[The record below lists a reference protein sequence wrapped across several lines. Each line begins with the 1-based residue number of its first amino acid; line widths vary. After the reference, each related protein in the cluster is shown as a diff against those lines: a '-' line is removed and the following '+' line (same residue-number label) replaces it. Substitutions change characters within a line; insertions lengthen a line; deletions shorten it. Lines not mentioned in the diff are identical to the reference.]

1 MNPETLN
8 AVQTIIERFG
18 FPIFVALCGLLLFAA
33 VFRYM
38 TRALEKKDADF
49 LAYVEKRDQ
58 QIDEI
63 IEKHNQALRENTDAI
78 NRMRQSIEARISI
91 ENDSLGTVNGRLEN
105 KKTGVTPAA

>member
-78 NRMRQSIEARISI
+78 NRMRQSIEARIGFEREQIELINGLHEKQKASI
-91 ENDSLGTVNGRLEN
+91 
-105 KKTGVTPAA
+105 